1 MLALDS
7 HQRFIYR
14 DVTILA
20 WGASVQRAK
29 LYNPALPRKDRD
41 SDKFRTDVLTFI
53 ETSLLPKYETKCS
66 EDNHVQN
73 IQCLVDFGTTAGGN
87 LLGSD
92 GYKFGIAQKLLNLLL
107 KYLWC
112 LGHIAEPPHCPVDRI
127 VLAKTTLRDKLNW
140 TEIKT
145 AAKYNEAI
153 SAIREVAKTAN
164 LSLPEWELQFY
175 SRR

>member
-53 ETSLLPKYETKCS
+53 ETSLLPKYEP
-66 EDNHVQN
+66 
-73 IQCLVDFGTTAGGN
+73 A
-87 LLGSD
+87 
-92 GYKFGIAQKLLNLLL
+92 
-107 KYLWC
+107 
-112 LGHIAEPPHCPVDRI
+112 
-127 VLAKTTLRDKLNW
+127 
-140 TEIKT
+140 
-145 AAKYNEAI
+145 
-153 SAIREVAKTAN
+153 
-164 LSLPEWELQFY
+164 
-175 SRR
+175 